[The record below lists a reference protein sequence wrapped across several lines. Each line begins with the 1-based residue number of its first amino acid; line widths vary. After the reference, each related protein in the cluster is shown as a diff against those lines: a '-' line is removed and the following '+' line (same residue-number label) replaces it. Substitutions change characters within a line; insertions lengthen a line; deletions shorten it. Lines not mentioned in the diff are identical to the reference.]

1 MDILLMLLAVTAFS
15 ANQIC
20 TRLYQLKIQKRPF
33 TVYMYM
39 SFFCLVAAIAYF
51 VQVGGDTN
59 FNAKILLF
67 AMAFG
72 AFFVGAI
79 LFSAKGFETGPMS
92 LTGIILNSSV
102 VITVLYSCIVYE
114 EPIELMQ
121 IIGCALLFV
130 TFILSATG
138 SGDSNSEKGKAN
150 SKKLLIW
157 TLFVFIAFFS
167 NGTTAILQ
175 KEIKLA
181 EDVGNGNLFMGIAY
195 LTSAVIFFVYYIF
208 HHEKGTV
215 KEASTKTKLAFLA
228 VGLISGLG
236 SCLGN
241 GIIMTLSTQVNAAV
255 LYPCVNGGLALLVS
269 IVSCAV
275 FKEKLTTKKLITI
288 IIGILSIIVL
298 NL

>member
-1 MDILLMLLAVTAFS
+1 MDIFMMLLAVVAFS

-20 TRLYQLKIQKRPF
+20 TRFYQLKIQKRPF
-33 TVYMYM
+33 TVYLYM

-51 VQVGGDTN
+51 IQVGADTN
-59 FNAKILLF
+59 LNLKILLF

-72 AFFVGAI
+72 TFFVGAI

-102 VITVLYSCIVYE
+102 VITVLYSCIVYKE
-114 EPIELMQ
+114 SIELPQ
-121 IIGCALLFV
+121 IIGCVLLFA

-138 SGDSNSEKGKAN
+138 AEGKDESETSKSN
-150 SKKLLIW
+150 KKLLLW

-175 KEIKLA
+175 KEIKIA
-181 EDVGNGNLFMGIAY
+181 ENVGNGNLFMGIAY
-195 LTSAVIFFVYYIF
+195 LTSALILFVYYIF
-208 HHEKGTV
+208 HHEKGYI
-215 KEASTKTKLAFLA
+215 KSTSAKTKLSFIAI
-228 VGLISGLG
+228 GLISGLG

-241 GIIMTLSTQVNAAV
+241 GVLMTLSTEVNAAV

-269 IVSCAV
+269 IVSCAA
-275 FKEKLTTKKLITI
+275 FKEKLTTKKLITMV
-288 IIGILSIIVL
+288 IGILSIIAL